1 MIPLRALHALQ
12 AAPAAQ
18 ESVPAERVRAEL
30 AEILARSELRQ
41 RESLLERL
49 IDWLAP
55 HLKSDQVQAVGDVLL
70 ALFVAAAVVGVLL
83 VLRRAWLTF
92 RAPGLEEEEAA
103 EADARDARAR
113 VRELAAAASAARTR
127 GDLRLAL
134 RLLFQALLL
143 ALGGRGDLELRPA
156 WTNRELLRRGK
167 PARATRALL
176 EPLVR
181 ELEPKEFG
189 SAPVDAADVE
199 RLETLLAPHL
209 AGRGRS

>member
-1 MIPLRALHALQ
+1 VIALQ
-12 AAPAAQ
+12 ASIPAAH
-18 ESVPAERVRAEL
+18 VRDEL
-30 AEILARSELRQ
+30 AGILARSELRH

-55 HLKSDQVQAVGDVLL
+55 HLRTEQVRILGDALQV
-70 ALFVAAAVVGVLL
+70 LFVAAAAVAVLL
-83 VLRRAWLTF
+83 LLRRAWLTF

-103 EADARDARAR
+103 AAEARDSRQR
-113 VRELAAAASAARTR
+113 VRELAAAAGAARAA

-134 RLLFQALLL
+134 RLSFQALLL
-143 ALGGRGDLELRPA
+143 ALGGRGDLELSPA

-167 PARATRALL
+167 ASRDVRALL

-189 SAPVDAADVE
+189 SAPVNAGDLE
-199 RLETLLAPHL
+199 RLEALLAPHL
-209 AGRGRS
+209 AGGA

>member
-1 MIPLRALHALQ
+1 MPALRALHALHALQ
-12 AAPAAQ
+12 GSIPAQ
-18 ESVPAERVRAEL
+18 RVRDEL

-55 HLKSDQVQAVGDVLL
+55 HLGTDEVQAVGEVLQV
-70 ALFVAAAVVGVLL
+70 LFLAAAITGVLL

-92 RAPGLEEEEAA
+92 RAPGLEQEEAA
-103 EADARDARAR
+103 EAGARDARAR
-113 VRELAAAASAARTR
+113 VQELAAAARAARAG

-134 RLLFQALLL
+134 RLLFQALLF
-143 ALGGRGDLELRPA
+143 ALGGRGDLELHAA

-199 RLETLLAPHL
+199 RLEALLAPHL
-209 AGRGRS
+209 AGRGDRS

>member
-1 MIPLRALHALQ
+1 VIAWQ
-12 AAPAAQ
+12 ASIPAA
-18 ESVPAERVRAEL
+18 RVRDEL
-30 AEILARSELRQ
+30 AGILARSELRQ

-55 HLKSDQVQAVGDVLL
+55 RLRTEQVQVLSDAL
-70 ALFVAAAVVGVLL
+70 QALFVAAAALAVLL
-83 VLRRAWLTF
+83 LVRRAWLTL

-103 EADARDARAR
+103 AAEARDARQR
-113 VRELAAAASAARTR
+113 VRELAAAARAARDA

-134 RLLFQALLL
+134 RLSFQALLL
-143 ALGGRGDLELRPA
+143 ALGGRGDLELSPA

-167 PARATRALL
+167 ASREARALL

-189 SAPVDAADVE
+189 SAPVSAADLE
-199 RLETLLAPHL
+199 RLQALLAPHL
-209 AGRGRS
+209 ASAGGT